1 MYPLRDPAMR
11 LWTFLVGCVAIPA
24 SSTVY
29 AHGGGLNRDGCHH
42 NHKTGDYHC
51 HNGGGTAAPR
61 QPFVPRL
68 VPATPRHDVTP
79 GDDSRSAGAFRNCS
93 AARAAGAA
101 PVHRGE
107 PGYGPHLDRDGDGI
121 GCESYRGR

>member
-1 MYPLRDPAMR
+1 MR

-24 SSTVY
+24 TSTVY
-29 AHGGGLNRDGCHH
+29 AHGGGLNKAGCHS
-42 NHKTGDYHC
+42 NRKSGDYHC
-51 HNGGGTAAPR
+51 HRGGSAVAPR
-61 QPFVPRL
+61 QDAPQRFDDTAPRDNL
-68 VPATPRHDVTP
+68 TP
-79 GDDSRSAGAFRNCS
+79 GGGFRPAGAFRNCN

-121 GCESYRGR
+121 GCEPYRGR